1 MPGPVPQES
10 RRRTNRPAIAPTVV
24 EASQALSGGP
34 ALPGADRYSQ
44 RTWDWYE
51 TWRTCEQA
59 PLFSRTA
66 WLTLHMLADLVNAY
80 FEAPSA
86 EKWSQIKQTQTGLLA
101 LPADQRRANFRIEA
115 SKTEPQAPLGRR
127 TDPRSR
133 LKAVSD
139 AAS

>member
-1 MPGPVPQES
+1 M
-10 RRRTNRPAIAPTVV
+10 
-24 EASQALSGGP
+24 
-34 ALPGADRYSQ
+34 DRYSD
-44 RTWDWYE
+44 RTRDWYE

-66 WLTLHMLADLVNAY
+66 WLTLHMLADLVEAY

-115 SKTEPQAPLGRR
+115 SKAEQQAPQGRR

>member
-1 MPGPVPQES
+1 MATSAEVL
-10 RRRTNRPAIAPTVV
+10 T
-24 EASQALSGGP
+24 GGP
-34 ALPGADRYSQ
+34 ELPNAAAYSE
-44 RTWDWYE
+44 RTRDWYE

-66 WLTLHMLADLVNAY
+66 WLTLHMLADLVDAY

-101 LPADQRRANFRIEA
+101 LPADQRRANFRIEQPKAEQQA
-115 SKTEPQAPLGRR
+115 SQGGR

-133 LKAVSD
+133 LKAVAD
-139 AAS
+139 AS

>member
-1 MPGPVPQES
+1 MGGPVPQET
-10 RRRTNRPAIAPTVV
+10 RRRRNVPAIPATVV
-24 EASQALSGGP
+24 EASEAVSAGP
-34 ALPGADRYSQ
+34 ELPNPGRYSE
-44 RTWDWYE
+44 RTRAWYE

-66 WLTLHMLADLVNAY
+66 WLTLHMLADLVDAY

-101 LPADQRRANFRIEA
+101 LPADQRRANFRVELPKPDA
-115 SKTEPQAPLGRR
+115 QTPEGRR

-133 LKAVSD
+133 LKAVAD
-139 AAS
+139 AS

>member
-10 RRRTNRPAIAPTVV
+10 RRRTNRPAIPATVLDG
-24 EASQALSGGP
+24 SQAVSGGP
-34 ALPGADRYSQ
+34 ELPDAGRYSQ
-44 RTWDWYE
+44 RTQEWYE

-101 LPADQRRANFRIEA
+101 LPADQRRANFRVELPKPEA
-115 SKTEPQAPLGRR
+115 KAPEGRR
-127 TDPRSR
+127 VDPRTR
-133 LKAVSD
+133 LKAVPH
-139 AAS
+139 AS